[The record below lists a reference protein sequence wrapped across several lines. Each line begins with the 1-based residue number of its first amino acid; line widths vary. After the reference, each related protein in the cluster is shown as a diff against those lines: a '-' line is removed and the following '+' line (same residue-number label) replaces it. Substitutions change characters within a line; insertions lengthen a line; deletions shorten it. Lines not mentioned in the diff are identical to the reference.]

1 MKPPVSCGRLML
13 AAIAMLLIAACE
25 DAGNTAAAPGSRLL
39 ALEAELQQVR
49 SALGSAQQRLSA
61 LQSEQARAQR
71 RMAELSASAGELE
84 GRNRDMGQRLAHAQ
98 AQLAQSAN
106 AHQALRQQRDQHAR
120 HAHELS
126 NEQQSLRAG
135 LASAHNEIRQLQAR
149 QGPDRRQMA
158 DLYQRGAAAAREV
171 QELRRYNGFLLQ
183 ERSNLQAW
191 LQEVTAARNAQREA
205 LAKAAHE
212 AQRMQAEAAASKQE
226 LQARLDAA
234 SKQLA
239 QLGASRDALLAKA
252 EALRT
257 SLARAAEAESRQAT
271 ELEKALAHAASLAD
285 ANARMANELQ
295 NNQTATT
302 QSGVQRS
309 SEAGDADVLR
319 AELERSADKLAKLKA
334 ANDYL
339 VDKIEACT
347 LQQRSSRSGA
357 GKPVQGRLRLIAVA
371 EKADDPK
378 GGRREKELNET
389 KAKVRKL
396 ENEQQALVKKIE
408 TLEAENATVKKQVQT
423 LTWANEVLVKELDA
437 AYAGKKNASPESLP
451 EGTRGIYTLRKG
463 ESLSRVANA
472 FYGDPARWQDIVK
485 ANQEKI
491 PDPDRVTAG
500 TVILIPE

>member
-1 MKPPVSCGRLML
+1 
-13 AAIAMLLIAACE
+13 
-25 DAGNTAAAPGSRLL
+25 
-39 ALEAELQQVR
+39 
-49 SALGSAQQRLSA
+49 
-61 LQSEQARAQR
+61 
-71 RMAELSASAGELE
+71 
-84 GRNRDMGQRLAHAQ
+84 
-98 AQLAQSAN
+98 
-106 AHQALRQQRDQHAR
+106 
-120 HAHELS
+120 
-126 NEQQSLRAG
+126 
-135 LASAHNEIRQLQAR
+135 
-149 QGPDRRQMA
+149 
-158 DLYQRGAAAAREV
+158 
-171 QELRRYNGFLLQ
+171 
-183 ERSNLQAW
+183 
-191 LQEVTAARNAQREA
+191 